1 MTRTAPVAVRADPAG
16 ATVPGRAAR
25 RGLVAALVLM
35 AAAMVVPAVTG
46 WNVRVNSFPPLHAA
60 WDPRVGPG
68 TLPALVLAA
77 LAGWQAV
84 RLAERLR
91 WRTLFLVGFLAG
103 LGWLL
108 ALALVDGP
116 DGIGHVLDTDYEYL
130 QTARATDDLP
140 ATLREYVSRIRYDAA
155 PDNWPVHVAGHPP
168 GALTFFVLLVRIGLG
183 SGLAAGLVVT
193 VLAATTAVAV
203 LVTVRVLG
211 AEDAARRAA
220 PFVVLAPAAIWQ
232 AVSADAMFAAVAAWG
247 LAALAMAATAARDA
261 GRRDDRPAGAEHD
274 VPARWRAAGWSVAAG
289 LLLGCCV
296 MLSYGLP
303 LLAVLAVAVL
313 WLGGSWRPLVP
324 AATAALAV
332 VGVFALLGFSY
343 PDALAALHDR
353 YFEGVGGRRP
363 ASYWLWAGPAAL
375 LFATGPL
382 LGAGL
387 GQLGARWRGRTRP
400 VRVVTV
406 LAGAAAASVLLADA
420 SQMSKAEVER
430 IWLPFVPWLLL
441 SCALLPERWR
451 RGGLVLQLGFALVV
465 QHLLATGW

>member
-1 MTRTAPVAVRADPAG
+1 MTRAAAVAARDSGRGAAG
-16 ATVPGRAAR
+16 LGPAAR

-35 AAAMVVPAVTG
+35 AAAMAVPALTG
-46 WNVRVNSFPPLHAA
+46 WNVRVNSFPPLHADWA
-60 WDPRVGPG
+60 PRLGPG
-68 TLPALVLAA
+68 TVPALVLAA

-84 RLAERLR
+84 GIAERLR
-91 WRTLFLVGFLAG
+91 WRTLLVVAFLAG

-108 ALALVDGP
+108 ALALVDGL

-140 ATLREYVSRIRYDAA
+140 ATLSQYVGRIRYEAA

-220 PFVVLAPAAIWQ
+220 PFVVLAPAAVWQ

-247 LAALAMAATAARDA
+247 LAALALAATTTR
-261 GRRDDRPAGAEHD
+261 AGAGP
-274 VPARWRAAGWSVAAG
+274 VRATGWALLAG
-289 LLLGCCV
+289 LLLGGCV

-303 LLAVLAVAVL
+303 LLAVLALAVL
-313 WLGGSWRPLVP
+313 WLGGSWRPLIS

-332 VGVFALLGFSY
+332 VGVFALFGFSY

-363 ASYWLWAGPAAL
+363 ASYWLWGGPAAL

-387 GQLGARWRGRTRP
+387 GQVVARHRERARS
-400 VRVVTV
+400 VRVVAV

-441 SCALLPERWR
+441 SCALLPARWR
-451 RGGLVLQLGFALVV
+451 RRGLVLQLVTALVV